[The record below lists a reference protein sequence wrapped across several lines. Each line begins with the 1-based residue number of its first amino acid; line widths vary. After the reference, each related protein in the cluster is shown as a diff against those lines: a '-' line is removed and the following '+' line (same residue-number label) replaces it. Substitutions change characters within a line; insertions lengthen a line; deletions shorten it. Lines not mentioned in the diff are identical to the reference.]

1 MNKNTLHIGCHLS
14 SSAGYLAMGKE
25 AVRIGADT
33 FAFFTRN
40 PRGGNAKPMN
50 VQDAEALRA
59 LLVKEQFAPFVA
71 HAPYTYNLCSD
82 SDSNREFAR
91 RSMAE
96 DLKRL
101 EYLPGN
107 YYNFHP
113 GSHRNQGMEEGI
125 RMIAGALD
133 EVMWEDMHTMVLLE
147 TMAGKGTEV
156 GGTFEELRRILDLA
170 RYPQHLGVCLDTCHV
185 YDAGY
190 DIAGNLDGVLEE
202 FDRILGMEN
211 LRAIHLNDSKN
222 PFASHKDRHEVIGK
236 GSLGK
241 DTFRA
246 VVSHPKLRD
255 LPFVLETP
263 QPDNDGYMAEIAMV
277 RKLQISQGNGR
288 GGRRRKEK
296 EPAGGEDV

>member
-59 LLVKEQFAPFVA
+59 LLLEEQFAPFVA

-82 SDSNREFAR
+82 SESNREFAR

-96 DLKRL
+96 DLERL

-125 RMIAGALD
+125 RMIAAALD
-133 EVMWEDMHTMVLLE
+133 EVMWDKAVGLATFHYFDIDALLSFVVRLE
-147 TMAGKGTEV
+147 IIHRWLRLDEKTGQELFRRLVQEV
-156 GGTFEELRRILDLA
+156 RGTFK
-170 RYPQHLGVCLDTCHV
+170 GV
-185 YDAGY
+185 
-190 DIAGNLDGVLEE
+190 E
-202 FDRILGMEN
+202 F
-211 LRAIHLNDSKN
+211 
-222 PFASHKDRHEVIGK
+222 
-236 GSLGK
+236 
-241 DTFRA
+241 T
-246 VVSHPKLRD
+246 
-255 LPFVLETP
+255 
-263 QPDNDGYMAEIAMV
+263 DN
-277 RKLQISQGNGR
+277 
-288 GGRRRKEK
+288 
-296 EPAGGEDV
+296 